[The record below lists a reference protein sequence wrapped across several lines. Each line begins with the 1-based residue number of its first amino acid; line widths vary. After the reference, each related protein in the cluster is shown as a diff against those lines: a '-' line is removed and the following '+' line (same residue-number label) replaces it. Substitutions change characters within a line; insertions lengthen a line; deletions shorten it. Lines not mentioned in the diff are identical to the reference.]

1 MKNPEINQQYN
12 NAANLLL
19 SAMLREPHEA
29 YKYPQLCRQ
38 WFASAYN
45 SEIAGAWFDLY
56 SPLRGRSHPTPNAI
70 AAKCGC
76 KVSEVVD
83 ILKADTTG
91 LETAVE
97 IFESFFPTFV
107 EWMIAQQTMTMI
119 ERGGTQGEVI
129 QYAETTR
136 RENHIAPDNSAAQM
150 SLVEYAS
157 KKITDTLPP
166 AKILPP
172 QRAMIATK
180 TIVGFWPGQLITV
193 AGRPGMGKTQWA
205 LSLVDDAI
213 TNGHRVLFFS
223 LEMSALDLKRRLL
236 QMRQE
241 VNHHADWSKFGEGQK
256 GGILND
262 AAFIENSRV
271 KFYDRVSKLHE
282 IKATCKAE
290 HAKEEVDL
298 IAVDYLQLIEA
309 GEGKGDKNG
318 DVSMITRSLKNLA
331 KELDLPIVELSQL
344 SRAVEARGGS
354 KRPQLHDLR
363 DSGSI
368 EQDSD
373 VVIFPYRP
381 HYYQIAEDGEGRKI
395 LLDEKTGLQR
405 AYLIVAKHRDGA
417 TNDVEV
423 RYDPVRGYHDGPD
436 NTLWLESEIVPF

>member
-150 SLVEYAS
+150 LLVEYAS

-172 QRAMIATK
+172 QRAMIRTNTLFGLWPADL
-180 TIVGFWPGQLITV
+180 VGI
-193 AGRPGMGKTQWA
+193 AGRPGMGKTQEA
-205 LSLVDDAI
+205 LSLANDAI
-213 TNGHRVLFFS
+213 ENGHRVLFFS
-223 LEMSALDLKRRLL
+223 LEMSALRLKRRLL

-241 VNHHADWSKFGEGQK
+241 VNHHSNWAQFGEGQK
-256 GGILND
+256 AGILND
-262 AAFIENSRV
+262 AAVIENSRV
-271 KFYDRVSKLHE
+271 KFYDRISKLHE

-290 HAKEEVDL
+290 HAKEEVHL
-298 IAVDYLQLIEA
+298 IIIDYLQLIETS
-309 GEGKGDKNG
+309 ESKGNQNT
-318 DVSMITRSLKNLA
+318 DVSTITRSLKNLA
-331 KELDLPIVELSQL
+331 TELDLPIVALSQL

-368 EQDSD
+368 EQDCD

-381 HYYQIAEDGEGRKI
+381 YYYGILEDGEGRKI

-405 AYLIVAKHRDGA
+405 AYLIVAKNRDGA

-436 NTLWLESEIVPF
+436 NSAGFDNELPF

>member
-1 MKNPEINQQYN
+1 MKNPEINKQYN

-172 QRAMIATK
+172 QRAMIRTNTLFGLWPADL
-180 TIVGFWPGQLITV
+180 VGI
-193 AGRPGMGKTQWA
+193 AGRPGMGKTQEA
-205 LSLVDDAI
+205 LSLANDAI
-213 TNGHRVLFFS
+213 ENGHRVLFFS
-223 LEMSALDLKRRLL
+223 LEMSALRLKRRLL

-241 VNHHADWSKFGEGQK
+241 VNHHSNWAQFGEGQK
-256 GGILND
+256 AGILND
-262 AAFIENSRV
+262 AAVIENSRV
-271 KFYDRVSKLHE
+271 KFYDRISKLHE

-290 HAKEEVDL
+290 HAKEEVHL
-298 IAVDYLQLIEA
+298 IIIDYLQLIETS
-309 GEGKGDKNG
+309 ESKGNQNT
-318 DVSMITRSLKNLA
+318 DVSTITRSLKNLA
-331 KELDLPIVELSQL
+331 TELDLPIVALSQL

-354 KRPQLHDLR
+354 RRPQLHDLR

-368 EQDSD
+368 EQDCD

-381 HYYQIAEDGEGRKI
+381 YYYGILEDGEGRKI

-405 AYLIVAKHRDGA
+405 AYLIVAKNRDGA

-436 NTLWLESEIVPF
+436 NSGGFTELPF

>member
-1 MKNPEINQQYN
+1 MKTPEINQQYN

-29 YKYPQLCRQ
+29 YKYPQLTRQ

-172 QRAMIATK
+172 QRAMIRTNTLFGLWPADL
-180 TIVGFWPGQLITV
+180 VGI
-193 AGRPGMGKTQWA
+193 AGRPGMGKTQEA
-205 LSLVDDAI
+205 LSLANDAI
-213 TNGHRVLFFS
+213 ENGHRVLFFS
-223 LEMSALDLKRRLL
+223 LEMSALRLKRRLL

-241 VNHHADWSKFGEGQK
+241 VNHHSNWAQFGEGQK
-256 GGILND
+256 AGILND
-262 AAFIENSRV
+262 AAVIENSRV
-271 KFYDRVSKLHE
+271 KFYDRISKLHE

-290 HAKEEVDL
+290 HAKEEVHL
-298 IAVDYLQLIEA
+298 IIIDYLQLIETS
-309 GEGKGDKNG
+309 ESKGNQNT
-318 DVSMITRSLKNLA
+318 DVSTITRSLKNLA
-331 KELDLPIVELSQL
+331 TELDLPIVALSQL

-368 EQDSD
+368 EQDCD

-381 HYYQIAEDGEGRKI
+381 YYYGILEDGEGRKI

-405 AYLIVAKHRDGA
+405 AYLIVAKNRDGA

-436 NTLWLESEIVPF
+436 NSGGFDNELPF